1 MRRKVL
7 ALKKKC
13 VWTSKATKK
22 VSDSFCQV
30 LDLESLI
37 PGKSSYVLYV
47 ALAGPIRTISNSLS
61 PHLIGL
67 TVQGTFISGLL

>member
-1 MRRKVL
+1 M
-7 ALKKKC
+7 
-13 VWTSKATKK
+13 KK

-47 ALAGPIRTISNSLS
+47 ALAGPNHTISNALS
-61 PHLIGL
+61 P
-67 TVQGTFISGLL
+67 TLLD